1 MFKFFFF
8 FPAWDDVLKE
18 MSASPLQAG
27 GKVQY
32 YNGQ

>member
-1 MFKFFFF
+1 MLINFLS
-8 FPAWDDVLKE
+8 AWDDVLKE